1 MDKLTTTLAAL
12 TALLPQSVSDQAIKL
27 FVKRCLKV
35 FLDRATQ
42 VAVEFLWLALVSLC
56 LACWLLLFQR
66 VSRASTSAH
75 SSPAWS
81 TESECVIGRTP
92 IALHP
97 LSTPYQAW
105 LESAGS
111 EVGGAAQTLAMR
123 RGVRRPLRLSMPD
136 YCESASTTTTEES
149 DDEACHLVRH
159 FRGASGT
166 CTPENTNGEGSTDRE
181 MAVGGRDDKIDEI
194 KARIQNVRAILE
206 EYRQE
211 IAKNLLDVEPHG
223 TAEGNRG
230 DGGVETM
237 SFRSAPRASRQDRS
251 GAAPSTLPRAGPHH
265 IKEVQKEGLTD
276 NDWLTL

>member
-35 FLDRATQ
+35 FLDHATQ

-56 LACWLLLFQR
+56 LACWLLFRR
-66 VSRASTSAH
+66 VSRASTPAH
-75 SSPAWS
+75 SPPAWS

-123 RGVRRPLRLSMPD
+123 RRVRGPLRLSMPD
-136 YCESASTTTTEES
+136 CCGSASTMTTQES
-149 DDEACHLVRH
+149 DDEACYLVRH

-181 MAVGGRDDKIDEI
+181 MAVGGRDDKIGEM

-223 TAEGNRG
+223 TAEDNRG
-230 DGGVETM
+230 DGVVETM
-237 SFRSAPRASRQDRS
+237 SFRSAPRASRQDRP

-265 IKEVQKEGLTD
+265 VKEVQKEGLTN